1 MLIAARGE
9 PQANWYAT
17 RLGSVGMRALVI
29 AAHLFLGVGWLGAMS
44 YSLFMVQPKA
54 ARYFAADGDAHE
66 DFLTTLA
73 HGARWKVV
81 GLIAALAATGVIAA
95 VTAADRTTGWWVGI
109 AAKAALLLAAS
120 GVFWWV
126 SWRAWPARVFA
137 LPAER
142 ARWRLRFR
150 IAALTMLGCGGVAS
164 FVGVLIT
171 RR

>member
-1 MLIAARGE
+1 
-9 PQANWYAT
+9 
-17 RLGSVGMRALVI
+17 MRALLI

-54 ARYFAADGDAHE
+54 ARYFAADDDAHE

-73 HGARWKVV
+73 NGARWKVI
-81 GLIAALAATGVIAA
+81 GLLAVLAGSGVALAF
-95 VTAADRTTGWWVGI
+95 TAHDRTGWWWAGVAG
-109 AAKAALLLAAS
+109 KAALLVAAS

-150 IAALTMLGCGGVAS
+150 VAALTMLGCGGLAS
-164 FVGVLIT
+164 FLGVLVT

>member
-1 MLIAARGE
+1 
-9 PQANWYAT
+9 
-17 RLGSVGMRALVI
+17 MRALVI

-54 ARYFAADGDAHE
+54 ARYFGADDDAHE

-73 HGARWKVV
+73 NGARWKVV
-81 GLIAALAATGVIAA
+81 GLIAALAATGVVLVI
-95 VTAADRTTGWWVGI
+95 TARDRDTGWWVGI
-109 AAKAALLLAAS
+109 GAKTALLLAAG

-142 ARWRLRFR
+142 QRWRTRFR
-150 IAALTMLGCGGVAS
+150 LAALTMLGCGGLAA
-164 FVGVLIT
+164 FLGVLVT

>member
-1 MLIAARGE
+1 
-9 PQANWYAT
+9 
-17 RLGSVGMRALVI
+17 MRALVI

-54 ARYFAADGDAHE
+54 ARYFASDDEAHE

-81 GLIAALAATGVIAA
+81 GLIAALAATGVLLTVLA
-95 VTAADRTTGWWVGI
+95 TDRDAGWWAGV
-109 AAKAALLLAAS
+109 AAKSALLLAAS

-142 ARWRLRFR
+142 ARWRRRFR
-150 IAALTMLGCGGVAS
+150 VAALTMLGCGGLAA
-164 FVGVLIT
+164 FLGVLIT
-171 RR
+171 PR

>member
-1 MLIAARGE
+1 
-9 PQANWYAT
+9 
-17 RLGSVGMRALVI
+17 MRALVI

-54 ARYFAADGDAHE
+54 ARYFAADDEAHE

-73 HGARWKVV
+73 NGARWKVV
-81 GLIAALAATGVIAA
+81 GLLAALAATGVVLAL
-95 VTAADRTTGWWVGI
+95 TATGRTAGWWAGV
-109 AAKAALLLAAS
+109 AAKTGLLLAAS

-150 IAALTMLGCGGVAS
+150 IAALGMLGCGGLAS
-164 FVGVLIT
+164 LLGVLI